1 MTRILGLKE
10 EAQYGV
16 ASDTVPDWHQEIEK
30 GKAGLGSEPM
40 TYSGGSRMI
49 KKTKAGALNPEASYD
64 MKPDLKRI
72 GHYIKAF
79 LGNYVFT
86 GGGSGPNTHEFYG
99 SEKRILPSFT
109 GWSTFDYFTKQL
121 LGLVCE
127 SLKLE
132 VSDELMG
139 GSAEWKYKT
148 ETKINSVPLPSDQKM
163 IPNDLLIA
171 FYDTRLEIEGD
182 APPGIVTN
190 LSFDGKNNLNVDKT
204 RGLGHRGPQRKPK
217 AQARE
222 IGLEFES
229 TLEPETLALIE
240 KAEYG
245 EVGNNPSECKV
256 YKLPLKIIVDFCEDT
271 DDQLILF
278 FPECNVSVEYEASAA
293 DEIDCK
299 FSLQAL
305 GTQRVTLEDGVTDVV
320 TDMYVKL
327 LNNQPEIT
335 SGVIGTST
343 VSVSVH
349 DCGDPVVGAI
359 VTLTN
364 RATGAEIVSAA
375 TGAQGG
381 CTLSTVPMGFYD
393 ITVVNSTSEVLEVT
407 PEIVSINESTETLAI
422 TRNTS
427 AVSITLH
434 DGVTPVVGA
443 IVTLTNTVTSAEFST
458 GATSAGGAASVDH
471 VPYGTYDV
479 TVVDS
484 LSDPVLV
491 TPVTLVV
498 DVATETLVLLVEEGE

>member
-1 MTRILGLKE
+1 MTRILGIKE
-10 EAQYGV
+10 EATYGV

-30 GKAGLGSEPM
+30 GKAGLGGEPIN
-40 TYSGGSRMI
+40 YSGGSRMI

-72 GHYIKAF
+72 GHYMKAF

-86 GGGSGPNTHEFYG
+86 GGGSGPNVHEFYG

-132 VSDELMG
+132 VSDELMN

-148 ETKINSVPLPSDQKM
+148 ETKINSVPLPADQKM
-163 IPNDLLIA
+163 IPGDSLIA
-171 FYDTRLEIEGD
+171 FYDTRVEIEGD

-204 RGLGHRGPQRKPK
+204 RGLGNRGPQRKPK
-217 AQARE
+217 AQLRE

-229 TLEPETLALIE
+229 TLEPETMALIE

-245 EVGNNPSECKV
+245 EVGNNPSDCKV

-293 DEIDCK
+293 DEIDVK

-305 GTQRVTLEDGVTDVV
+305 GTQRVTLEDGVTDIV

-327 LNNQPEIT
+327 LNNQPKIQPGAAALSTLSIT
-335 SGVIGTST
+335 VNDGTDPLAGVIVT
-343 VSVSVH
+343 V
-349 DCGDPVVGAI
+349 
-359 VTLTN
+359 TN
-364 RATGAEIVSAA
+364 METGATKSSGA

-381 CTLSTVPMGFYD
+381 CTITDLPMGYYGISAKDSESVDLD
-393 ITVVNSTSEVLEVT
+393 ISPTSVLLNEVT
-407 PEIVSINESTETLAI
+407 ESI
-422 TRNTS
+422 
-427 AVSITLH
+427 
-434 DGVTPVVGA
+434 
-443 IVTLTNTVTSAEFST
+443 
-458 GATSAGGAASVDH
+458 
-471 VPYGTYDV
+471 
-479 TVVDS
+479 
-484 LSDPVLV
+484 VLV
-491 TPVTLVV
+491 ADLP
-498 DVATETLVLLVEEGE
+498 EPPGGEP